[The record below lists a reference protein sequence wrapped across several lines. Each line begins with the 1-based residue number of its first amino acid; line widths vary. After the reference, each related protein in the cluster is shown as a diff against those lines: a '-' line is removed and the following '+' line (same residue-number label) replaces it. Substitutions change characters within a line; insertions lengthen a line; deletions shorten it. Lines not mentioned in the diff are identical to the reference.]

1 MVYSIV
7 YCFCDKNGYIEQNE
21 SGEIV
26 YSTIIEADSPKEAII
41 KLKEKERFLEEPDIL
56 NIVEV
61 QNDNNWIMQKD
72 WYW

>member
-7 YCFCDKNGYIEQNE
+7 YCFCDKKGYIEQNE
-21 SGEIV
+21 SGEVV
-26 YSTIIEADSPKEAII
+26 YSTIIEADSPKEAID

-61 QNDNNWIMQKD
+61 QNDNN
-72 WYW
+72 